1 MKNNYTTY
9 RNFQIQQPFFSFNV
23 MGYSEKMTAKPYH
36 ALFYEFSTSKVI
48 DRNQNDD
55 LFMTCIPDGCID
67 IVFIQNNQTFKMEF
81 IGSPFSHKPL
91 IVYPGAS
98 YFGVRMMPGMFFP
111 YSTICIRDITNT
123 ETFVPHIS
131 PYLEKLMESVFAAVS
146 LDEKIDLFFSHLL
159 QYTPDEFTVNET
171 LQSVLYLISMSKGT
185 LEVSDIA
192 QKVCYSERHLTRMF
206 SDTMGYSPK
215 MFCRISRFQYAL
227 SIMMERKSDAVSS
240 FITMLNYS
248 DQAHFQREFKEF
260 TGLTP
265 RHFIQ
270 DYADTILREVC
281 PCGER
286 GGS

>member
-1 MKNNYTTY
+1 MKSNYSTY
-9 RNFQIQQPFFSFNV
+9 QNFQIQQPFFSFN
-23 MGYSEKMTAKPYH
+23 MMHYSEKMTSKPYC
-36 ALFYEFSTSKVI
+36 ALFYEFSTSKII

-55 LFMTCIPDGCID
+55 LFMTCIPDGCVD
-67 IVFIQNNQTFKMEF
+67 IVFIQNNHTYKIEF

-91 IVYPGAS
+91 IVYPEAS

-111 YSTICIRDITNT
+111 YSTMRIKEITNT

-131 PYLEKLMESVFAAVS
+131 SSLEALIEAIFAAKS

-159 QYTPDEFTVNET
+159 QYTPDEFIVNET
-171 LQSVLYLISMSKGT
+171 LQSVLYLISLSKGT
-185 LEVSDIA
+185 LEISEIA
-192 QKVCYSERHLTRMF
+192 KKICYSERHLTRMF

-227 SIMMERKSDAVSS
+227 SIIMKRKSDAISS
-240 FITMLNYS
+240 FITTLNYS

-265 RHFIQ
+265 RHFVH
-270 DYADTILREVC
+270 DYADTILLEVC
-281 PCGER
+281 PCCER
-286 GGS
+286 NES